1 MKKLY
6 NFIILLFLLMP
17 YVAQAQ
23 KYVYGTTP
31 ALHVQG
37 NVLKDPSG
45 STVVLHGVMDTPSPY
60 FNSYRWGE
68 WWGGFNDQAVEQC
81 RNYFDQITTA
91 ITTPEKGTYC
101 NLFRLHMDPCW
112 TNDPNIQVSNP
123 GGEEDIRRFSA
134 DRLRTY
140 FNSLYLP
147 IALNALSKGLY
158 VIIRPPGVFPQ
169 EVNVG
174 GDYNNYLMTVW
185 DIVSQNETLK
195 QYSGQISLELG
206 NEPVRVKNRWGQD
219 DSNAL
224 HDFFQPIVEKIRQNG
239 FNGILWIPGTG
250 WQSNYQDYA
259 SHPIQD
265 NNFGYAVH
273 NYVGWYNG
281 NNSTPYS
288 QVNNY
293 INQFHT
299 QVPVIDTNP
308 IVITEV
314 DWSPEKAGT
323 GHTDEHGNWVLANYG
338 TWATGTTSNW
348 GRLYKAL
355 LDYYGTISMTLS
367 GTDTYIDVPAY
378 LDNGT
383 VRPAFQTAMQANSY
397 ADAWEACS
405 GACFQW
411 YKEWALEQMSGDIP
425 SNYAVGDDIVNF
437 TPNAWEG
444 QTGVY
449 GAAQGF
455 DPLGHRSY
463 ERYQNGSLGQG
474 DVMTQ
479 TLTGVKTGTYNVT
492 LELAAS
498 YTSGR
503 GFECPTGTG
512 FSLAF
517 VNDQFRQLEVV
528 DRGWVSS
535 IEPLTVSCTVTDGT
549 LRYGIYNI
557 KASGNWYVANV
568 ISIEYMS
575 ENTDNT
581 FNINTSA
588 QHGTITAST
597 SKTAAGTTVTLSATP
612 AANYEFDSFT
622 VTTCTGENVAVN
634 GNSFVMPSADVTV
647 TANFSLAYEVGDDIV
662 AIAPTEWVGQ
672 TGSYAGLGY
681 TVSERYKH
689 GGDNGAGDVLT
700 QTLTGLKNG
709 VYVVTLEVAASF
721 TSGRGF
727 DCPTGDGLTV
737 AFANDTQKNLEVVD
751 RQGVGSVTPITIY
764 ATVTDGTLKYGIH
777 NLKTSG
783 NWYIANV
790 TGVKYISESTTLT
803 HELTVSSAG
812 LATLYLPFDAAI
824 PDAEFFVV
832 VAVKEISGSTAHLK
846 RVRGGVLPA
855 NTGVMIYANEGTY
868 SLPLATTAST
878 ENVESLLHGVL
889 EDTPVT
895 TLVAQ
900 EGKSIYVLSRGI
912 KEYVGF
918 KRLSGNGSVTYIP
931 ANRAYL
937 PFSTS
942 SQVNFINV
950 SFGDTP
956 TDIGALKVSIEDDS
970 DEIYD
975 LTGRK
980 VAAPQK
986 GIYIV
991 NGKKVLYK

>member
-239 FNGILWIPGTG
+239 FDGILWIPGTG

-348 GRLYKAL
+348 GALYKAL
-355 LDYYGTISMTLS
+355 LDHYGTISMTLS
-367 GTDTYIDVPAY
+367 GTDTYLDVQAY

-383 VRPAFQTAMQANSY
+383 VRPAYQTAMQANGY

-425 SNYAVGDDIVNF
+425 NSYQLGDDIFNYAPKV
-437 TPNAWEG
+437 WDG
-444 QTGVY
+444 QSNTY
-449 GAAQGF
+449 GG
-455 DPLGHRSY
+455 LGHTAY
-463 ERYQNGSLGQG
+463 ERYNSGSIGVG
-474 DVMTQ
+474 DVLTQ
-479 TLTGVKTGTYNVT
+479 TLTGVKSGTYNVT
-492 LELAAS
+492 LELAGS
-498 YTSGR
+498 FTPDR

-512 FSLAF
+512 LSLAF
-517 VNDQFRQLEVV
+517 ANDQYRDLEIVRR
-528 DRGWVSS
+528 DWVSS
-535 IEPLTVSCTVTDGT
+535 VQPITLSATVSEGT
-549 LRYGIYNI
+549 LKYGIRNI
-557 KASGNWYVANV
+557 ANSGNWYVANV
-568 ISIEYMS
+568 TSIKYVS
-575 ENTDNT
+575 ENTNNT
-581 FNINTSA
+581 FKVNTSA
-588 QHGTITAST
+588 QHGTLICSASNA
-597 SKTAAGTTVTLSATP
+597 AAGTTVTLSATP

-790 TGVKYISESTTLT
+790 TGIKYISESTTLT

-900 EGKSIYVLSRGI
+900 EGKSIYVLSRGV

-986 GIYIV
+986 GIYII

>member
-1 MKKLY
+1 MKKLFC
-6 NFIILLFLLMP
+6 FIFILFLMIP
-17 YVAQAQ
+17 SVSQAQ

-31 ALHVQG
+31 PLHVQG

-60 FNSYRWGE
+60 FNNYRWGT
-68 WWGGFNDQAVEQC
+68 WWGGFNDDAVAQC

-91 ITTPEKGTYC
+91 ITTPSKGTYC

-112 TNDPNIQVSNP
+112 TNDPNKQATGD
-123 GGEEDIRRFSA
+123 GGEADISRFSA

-174 GDYNNYLMTVW
+174 GEYNNFLMTVW

-206 NEPVRVKNRWGQD
+206 NEPVRVKNQWGQD

-355 LDYYGTISMTLS
+355 LDHYGTISMTLS

-383 VRPAFQTAMQANSY
+383 VRPAFQTAMQANNY

-411 YKEWALEQMSGDIP
+411 YKDWALEQMSNALGETTVTA
-425 SNYAVGDDIVNF
+425 NYGLGADLVDYAP
-437 TPNAWEG
+437 TSWAG
-444 QTGVY
+444 QTNEY
-449 GAAQGF
+449 GG
-455 DPLGHRSY
+455 LGHTAY
-463 ERYQNGSLGQG
+463 ERYNSGSIGVG
-474 DVMTQ
+474 DVLTQ
-479 TLTGVKTGTYNVT
+479 TLTGVKNGTYNVT
-492 LELAAS
+492 LELAGS
-498 YTSGR
+498 FTPDR
-503 GFECPTGTG
+503 GFDCPTGTG
-512 FSLAF
+512 NSLAF
-517 VNDQFRQLEVV
+517 ANNQYRDLEIVRR
-528 DRGWVSS
+528 DWVSS
-535 IEPLTVSCTVTDGT
+535 IQPITISATVSNGT
-549 LRYGIYNI
+549 LKYGIYNI
-557 KASGNWYVANV
+557 ANSGNWYVANV
-568 ISIEYMS
+568 TGVKYVS
-575 ENTDNT
+575 ENTNNT
-581 FNINTSA
+581 FKVNTSA
-588 QHGTITAST
+588 QHGSLTCSASNA
-597 SKTAAGTTVTLSATP
+597 AAGTTVTLNATP
-612 AANYEFDSFT
+612 AANYEFDSFA
-622 VTTCTGENVAVN
+622 VTTCTGENVSVN
-634 GNSFVMPSADVTV
+634 GSSFVMPSADVTV
-647 TANFSLAYEVGDDIV
+647 TANFSLVYEVGDDIV
-662 AIAPTEWVGQ
+662 AVAPTEWVGQ
-672 TGSYAGLGY
+672 TGTYSGLGY

-689 GGDNGAGDVLT
+689 GGDNGTGDVLT

-709 VYVVTLEVAASF
+709 IYAVTLEVAASF

-764 ATVTDGTLKYGIH
+764 ATVTDGTLKYGIK
-777 NLKTSG
+777 NLQVSG

-790 TGVKYISESTTLT
+790 TGIKYISESTTLT
-803 HELTVSSAG
+803 HELTIPSTG
-812 LATLYLPFDAAI
+812 LATLYLPFDAQI
-824 PDAEFFVV
+824 PDADFFIVV
-832 VAVKEISGSTAHLK
+832 VVKEISGTTAHLK
-846 RVRGGVLPA
+846 RLRGGVIPA
-855 NTGVMIYANEGTY
+855 QTGVMIYANEGTY
-868 SLPLATTAST
+868 TLPLATTSST
-878 ENVESLLHGVL
+878 ENVVSLLHGVL
-889 EDTPVT
+889 EDTPVE
-895 TLVAQ
+895 TLIAQ

-912 KEYVGF
+912 KEYIGF
-918 KRLSGNGSVTYIP
+918 KRVAANGAVTTIP
-931 ANRAYL
+931 ANKAYL

-942 SQVNFINV
+942 SQVNFLNI

-956 TDIGALKVSIEDDS
+956 TDIDELVISAQEDS
-970 DEIYD
+970 EEIYD

-980 VAAPQK
+980 VTAPQK

>member
-239 FNGILWIPGTG
+239 FDGILWIPGTG

-348 GRLYKAL
+348 GALYKAL
-355 LDYYGTISMTLS
+355 LDHYGTISMTLS
-367 GTDTYIDVPAY
+367 GTDTYLDVQAY

-383 VRPAFQTAMQANSY
+383 VRPAYQTAMQANGY

-425 SNYAVGDDIVNF
+425 NSYQLGDDIFNYAPKV
-437 TPNAWEG
+437 WDG
-444 QTGVY
+444 QSNTY
-449 GAAQGF
+449 GG
-455 DPLGHRSY
+455 LGHTAY
-463 ERYQNGSLGQG
+463 ERYNSGSIGVG
-474 DVMTQ
+474 DVLTQ
-479 TLTGVKTGTYNVT
+479 TLTGVKSGTYNVT
-492 LELAAS
+492 LELAGS
-498 YTSGR
+498 FTPDR

-512 FSLAF
+512 LSLAF
-517 VNDQFRQLEVV
+517 ANDQYRDLEIVRR
-528 DRGWVSS
+528 DWVSS
-535 IEPLTVSCTVTDGT
+535 VQPITLSATVSEGT
-549 LRYGIYNI
+549 LKYGIRNI
-557 KASGNWYVANV
+557 ANSGNWYVANV
-568 ISIEYMS
+568 TSIKYVS
-575 ENTDNT
+575 ENTNNT
-581 FNINTSA
+581 FKVNTSA
-588 QHGTITAST
+588 QHGTLICSASNA
-597 SKTAAGTTVTLSATP
+597 AAGTTVTLSATP

-764 ATVTDGTLKYGIH
+764 AIVTDGTLKYGIH

-790 TGVKYISESTTLT
+790 TGIKYISESTTLT

-900 EGKSIYVLSRGI
+900 EGKSIYVLSRGV

-986 GIYIV
+986 GIYII

>member
-239 FNGILWIPGTG
+239 FDGILWIPGTG

-348 GRLYKAL
+348 GALYKAL
-355 LDYYGTISMTLS
+355 LDHYGTISMTLS
-367 GTDTYIDVPAY
+367 GTDTYLDVQAY

-383 VRPAFQTAMQANSY
+383 VRPAYQTAMQANGY

-425 SNYAVGDDIVNF
+425 NSYQLGDDIFNYAPKV
-437 TPNAWEG
+437 WDG
-444 QTGVY
+444 QSNTY
-449 GAAQGF
+449 GG
-455 DPLGHRSY
+455 LGHTAY
-463 ERYQNGSLGQG
+463 ERYNSGSIGVG
-474 DVMTQ
+474 DVLTQ
-479 TLTGVKTGTYNVT
+479 TLTGVKSGTYNVT
-492 LELAAS
+492 LELAGS
-498 YTSGR
+498 FTPDR

-512 FSLAF
+512 LSLAF
-517 VNDQFRQLEVV
+517 ANDQYRDLEIVRR
-528 DRGWVSS
+528 DWVSS
-535 IEPLTVSCTVTDGT
+535 VQPITLSATVSEGT
-549 LRYGIYNI
+549 LKYGIRNI
-557 KASGNWYVANV
+557 ANSGNWYVANV
-568 ISIEYMS
+568 TSIKYVS
-575 ENTDNT
+575 ENTNNT
-581 FNINTSA
+581 FKVNTSA
-588 QHGTITAST
+588 QHGTLICSASNA
-597 SKTAAGTTVTLSATP
+597 AAGTTVTLSATP

-900 EGKSIYVLSRGI
+900 EGKSIYVLSRGV

-986 GIYIV
+986 GIYII